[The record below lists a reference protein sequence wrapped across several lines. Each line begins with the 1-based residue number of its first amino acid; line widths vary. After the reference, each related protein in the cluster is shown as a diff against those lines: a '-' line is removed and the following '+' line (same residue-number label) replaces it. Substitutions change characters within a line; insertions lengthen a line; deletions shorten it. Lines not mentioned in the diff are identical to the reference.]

1 MGSNH
6 APNPFVAIQPDHW
19 LLETGS
25 HVRPGHGSP
34 MAGNLSA
41 RPWRQLYRTNP
52 HQTKESTE
60 MNDSIAQG
68 FKNRRDYLEALA
80 EEYDRDKVFMLA
92 AMLGPS
98 EDFDGLVTALE
109 DDMDY

>member
-1 MGSNH
+1 
-6 APNPFVAIQPDHW
+6 
-19 LLETGS
+19 
-25 HVRPGHGSP
+25 

-60 MNDSIAQG
+60 MNDYIAQG

-80 EEYDRDKVFMLA
+80 E
-92 AMLGPS
+92 MLGPS